1 MGSKKLLIWG
11 TLRKA
16 KKKKVNCKYILA
28 QPKKLNDS
36 REMAKNL
43 NV

>member
-16 KKKKVNCKYILA
+16 KKKVNSKYILA